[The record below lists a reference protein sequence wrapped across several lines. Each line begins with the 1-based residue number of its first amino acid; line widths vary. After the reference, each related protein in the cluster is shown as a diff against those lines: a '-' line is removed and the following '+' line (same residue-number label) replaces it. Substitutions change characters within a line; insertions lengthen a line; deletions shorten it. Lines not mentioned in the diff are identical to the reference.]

1 MKLTKQRL
9 EACVYLTMF
18 KAISPHIKDDSAW
31 KKDGIIMKIIND
43 FFDSTIEN
51 SIREPVKEYMKSN
64 PEGFL
69 DMVERGKKCKA
80 MWYKTILS
88 MKYGC
93 LHELTPEERCF
104 ATGCYTDNCRCW
116 ECSHTYECSASDIW
130 GDNDE
135 KE

>member
-18 KAISPHIKDDSAW
+18 KAISPYIKDDSAW
-31 KKDGIIMKIIND
+31 EKDGVIMKIVND
-43 FFDSTIEN
+43 FFDGTIEN
-51 SIREPVKEYMKSN
+51 SIREPIKECMKSD
-64 PEGFL
+64 PKGFL

-80 MWYKTILS
+80 MWYKAILS

-116 ECSHTYECSASDIW
+116 DCPHTYECSASGIW